1 VLVCDYD
8 FLFILLQRKSKAHI
22 YSLCIYIQVK
32 HIQKGINPSSVH
44 EIYWTGE
51 FVLKGLK
58 IGVVAGMIG
67 LTVSKYQPQY
77 LNLEWE
83 INYLVLPY
91 IYYKPNKNFR
101 KVWRLE
107 EHLLPWMTTSWTE
120 TKKWWHLEVWTL
132 LVPWHLATLRQVCVG
147 KKLNVIKF

>member
-77 LNLEWE
+77 LNLE
-83 INYLVLPY
+83 
-91 IYYKPNKNFR
+91 
-101 KVWRLE
+101 
-107 EHLLPWMTTSWTE
+107 
-120 TKKWWHLEVWTL
+120 
-132 LVPWHLATLRQVCVG
+132 
-147 KKLNVIKF
+147 